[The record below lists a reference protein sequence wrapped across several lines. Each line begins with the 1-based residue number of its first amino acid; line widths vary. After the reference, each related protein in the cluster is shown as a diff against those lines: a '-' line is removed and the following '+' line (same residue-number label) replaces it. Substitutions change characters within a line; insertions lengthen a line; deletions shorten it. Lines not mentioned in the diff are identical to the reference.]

1 MSTVISKLNNNL
13 ADLMKQFS
21 DSKQNLK
28 KTDVSMLIEENNK
41 KIAELFIPTAPA
53 SELEQNI
60 DPNLLAIIKLIL
72 NDTNQK
78 TETLFKEIKERVE
91 SQSQHYDN
99 EIFNLHK
106 EVNELKKGKAELEQR
121 AETAEDKVKALEN
134 EIDISKGNIDD
145 LDQSKRNSCI
155 VINNI
160 AHSTTTTDEEA
171 FIKLCTDTIRLDGTQ
186 TDTIKSNIVKVHRI
200 KEPLHK
206 RGTASSTKPRPLLV
220 KFNSEKVKDLIF
232 RKKRALRG
240 SGIVMTEFLT
250 PTRSALLKKCHNK
263 ITAEKSIWTDNGR
276 ILVKLH
282 NGGDITHIANETEL
296 NNFLETKCPNIPTHV

>member
-21 DSKQNLK
+21 DSKTNLK

-106 EVNELKKGKAELEQR
+106 EVKELKEDKAE
-121 AETAEDKVKALEN
+121 
-134 EIDISKGNIDD
+134 
-145 LDQSKRNSCI
+145 
-155 VINNI
+155 
-160 AHSTTTTDEEA
+160 
-171 FIKLCTDTIRLDGTQ
+171 
-186 TDTIKSNIVKVHRI
+186 
-200 KEPLHK
+200 
-206 RGTASSTKPRPLLV
+206 
-220 KFNSEKVKDLIF
+220 
-232 RKKRALRG
+232 
-240 SGIVMTEFLT
+240 
-250 PTRSALLKKCHNK
+250 
-263 ITAEKSIWTDNGR
+263 
-276 ILVKLH
+276 
-282 NGGDITHIANETEL
+282 
-296 NNFLETKCPNIPTHV
+296 